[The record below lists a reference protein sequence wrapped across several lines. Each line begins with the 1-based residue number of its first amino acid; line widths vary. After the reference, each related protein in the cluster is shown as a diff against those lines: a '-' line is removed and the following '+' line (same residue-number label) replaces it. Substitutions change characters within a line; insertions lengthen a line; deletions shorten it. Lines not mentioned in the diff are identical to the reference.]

1 MRRDRNRRQRL
12 VTRPDPVGAICL
24 LAAPAL
30 LAAGGL
36 WLCPGGACRLPAVD
50 ASLLTAAHAIRSPV
64 VDAVAAWA
72 TWLGSLFVLGP
83 LAMLTAVR
91 LWLGNQV
98 RNALALVLSLG
109 GATALGQLAK
119 LALARPRPAL
129 FATVGE
135 LPNSWSYP
143 SGHGIQA
150 AATVVTLAML
160 LPDRQRRAGLVV
172 AVALA
177 TLVGATRVYL
187 QVHFP
192 TDVLFGLVAGGLW
205 ATGVWRLAQASD
217 RPPGCRG

>member
-1 MRRDRNRRQRL
+1 M
-12 VTRPDPVGAICL
+12 TRPDPVGVICL

-50 ASLLTAAHAIRSPV
+50 ATLLAAANAIRGPF

-83 LAMLTAVR
+83 LTVLVAAR
-91 LWLGNQV
+91 LWLGG
-98 RNALALVLSLG
+98 RACDALALVLSLG
-109 GATALGQLAK
+109 GATALGQLVK
-119 LALARPRPAL
+119 LALARPRPTL
-129 FATVGE
+129 FAAVGE

-150 AATVVTLAML
+150 AAALVALALL
-160 LPDRQRRAGLVV
+160 LPDRLRRAGLVV
-172 AVALA
+172 AVAVA

-192 TDVLFGLVAGGLW
+192 TDVLFGLVAGGMW
-205 ATGVWRLAQASD
+205 STAVWRLAQAAN
-217 RPPGCRG
+217 RPPGWRG